1 MRKYLLIV
9 FLMLLT
15 ACNSTTPTPSNL
27 SKNDNKEMKSLNL
40 ALSEYTQA
48 TLSNDVNKLISF
60 IYPKLFTIVS
70 KDKMINMLRRNFK
83 SGQIPKIKDVKH
95 LKIEPIKKYDA
106 GLYSIITS
114 SMTTIL
120 KSPRPNDNKFEA
132 YMLATVQRQLG
143 AEGNVT
149 LDREKHLFNVQHTT
163 KTIALNEEGSWKFI
177 GFKQVPKYIENGI
190 FPKMLIERVEEK

>member
-1 MRKYLLIV
+1 
-9 FLMLLT
+9 MLLT

>member
-163 KTIALNEEGSWKFI
+163 KTIALNEEGSWKFM